1 MKQRMP
7 AGSVLT
13 NEEDNPR
20 ILSEMGNK
28 PNSRANEVTD
38 QEPDADQQWTQ
49 YTQSENVEAWLMTV
63 VPTNLL
69 ADSARWSQLNHNF
82 SVSKSRSWQH
92 TCIEEVFSY
101 K

>member
-38 QEPDADQQWTQ
+38 QEPDADQQ
-49 YTQSENVEAWLMTV
+49 
-63 VPTNLL
+63 
-69 ADSARWSQLNHNF
+69 
-82 SVSKSRSWQH
+82 
-92 TCIEEVFSY
+92 
-101 K
+101 